1 MKRLLLLFSI
11 VLFLYGCPGATV
23 GPSVIIKDQMLI
35 PQPEAVFF
43 TLPPQPTPLDTTTP
57 LSQRDVALW
66 ITENEKRTLAL
77 EAMII
82 NLQAI
87 PTLVIEQGGLKEG
100 DYKIVEIK
108 KKADNT
114 DGKTTPTTNK

>member
-1 MKRLLLLFSI
+1 LLSSI
-11 VLFLYGCPGATV
+11 VLFLYGCPGATM

-43 TLPPQPTPLDTTTP
+43 TLPPHTKPLDTTTP

-66 ITENEKRTLAL
+66 ITENEKRMLAL

-87 PTLVIEQGGLKEG
+87 PTLIIEQGGLKEG
-100 DYKIVEIK
+100 DYKIVEVK
-108 KKADNT
+108 KKTETET